1 MKRVGGAVCDPDSC
15 FCRSPYLFF
24 DSCLLFL
31 VINETQHLFSIM
43 PYANKSQI
51 RITELT
57 KENVKFVI
65 EDTDLSVANAL
76 RRVFIAEVPT
86 MAIDWVELSQ
96 NTSVLHDEFIA
107 HRLGLI
113 PLISDDVIDEM
124 QWSRDC
130 DCSDFCVKCSVEFN
144 LSVRCHEETTQHVTS
159 ADLISSNPLVVPV
172 TSRKGDEDDT
182 DYVHEQDDIMIAKLR
197 KGQEIRIRAYAKKG
211 FGKEH
216 AKWNPTAAVAFEYDP
231 DNAYRHTTFPKPEEW
246 PKSEYSE
253 LLDQDDKFE
262 ADYIRDGKPSKFFFN
277 VESSGA
283 LKPQNIVLS
292 GLRVLIMKLHDLESQ
307 LGNSLAETTD
317 ALAIP

>member
-1 MKRVGGAVCDPDSC
+1 
-15 FCRSPYLFF
+15 
-24 DSCLLFL
+24 
-31 VINETQHLFSIM
+31 M
-43 PYANKSQI
+43 PYANKSGI

-57 KENVKFVI
+57 KENVKFTL

-107 HRLGLI
+107 HRLGMI
-113 PLISDDVIDEM
+113 PLVSDDVVDSM
-124 QWSRDC
+124 QFSRDC
-130 DCSDFCVKCSVEFN
+130 DCTDFCGNCAVQFS
-144 LSVRCHEETTQHVTS
+144 LSVRCLEDTTKHVTS
-159 ADLISSNPLVVPV
+159 ADLISTNPLVVPV
-172 TSRKGDEDDT
+172 TSRKGDDEDT
-182 DYVHEQDDIMIAKLR
+182 DYVNEQDDILIAKLR
-197 KGQEIRIRAYAKKG
+197 KGQEIRIKAYAKKG

-246 PKSEYSE
+246 PKSEYSQ
-253 LLDQDDKFE
+253 LIDQDNKYE
-262 ADYIRDGKPSKFFFN
+262 ADYIRDGKPSKFYFN

-292 GLRVLIMKLHDLESQ
+292 GLRVLITKLQDLENE
-307 LGNSLAETTD
+307 LGQMFD
-317 ALAIP
+317 ARHDDLAIQ